1 MMDIDRGAPAIAD
14 GEIEIS
20 SPAGTVWT
28 VLADL
33 AAWPTWN
40 RDVRSVTLEGPVE
53 PGTVFRWKSGP
64 ASLVSTLQVVDE
76 PREIAWTGVT
86 MRIHAVHV
94 FRLSPS
100 DGGTSVRSE
109 ESWRGL
115 IPTLFRG
122 YSRRTLRSGIES
134 VLAAL
139 KLEAE
144 RRAGR

>member
-1 MMDIDRGAPAIAD
+1 MQIDRGAPATAE

-20 SPAGTVWT
+20 ASPATVWE

-40 RDVRSVTLEGPVE
+40 QDVRSVSVEGPVA

-94 FRLSPS
+94 FRLTPNG
-100 DGGTSVRSE
+100 DGTTVRSE

-122 YSRRTLRSGIES
+122 YSRSTLRSGIEKI
-134 VLAAL
+134 LAAL
-139 KLEAE
+139 KAEAE
-144 RRAGR
+144 RRTGR

>member
-20 SPAGTVWT
+20 APAGTVWT

>member
-1 MMDIDRGAPAIAD
+1 MDIDRGAPAIAD
-14 GEIEIS
+14 GEIEIAAP
-20 SPAGTVWT
+20 PATVWS

-40 RDVRSVTLEGPVE
+40 HDVRSVTLEGPVE
-53 PGTVFRWKSGP
+53 AGTVFRWKSGP
-64 ASLVSTLQVVDE
+64 ASLVSTLRVVDA

-115 IPTLFRG
+115 IPSVLKG
-122 YSRRTLRSGIES
+122 YSRNTLRSGIES

-139 KLEAE
+139 KVETE
-144 RRAGR
+144 RRSGR

>member
-1 MMDIDRGAPAIAD
+1 MDIDRGAPAIAD
-14 GEIEIS
+14 GEIEIAAP
-20 SPAGTVWT
+20 PATVWA
-28 VLADL
+28 VLSDL
-33 AAWPTWN
+33 AAWPSWN
-40 RDVRSVTLEGPVE
+40 RDVRSVSLEGPVE

-115 IPTLFRG
+115 IPSVLKG
-122 YSRRTLRSGIES
+122 YSRSTLRSGIEK

-139 KLEAE
+139 KVEAE
-144 RRAGR
+144 RRARR

>member
-1 MMDIDRGAPAIAD
+1 MEIDRGAPATAE
-14 GEIEIS
+14 GEIVIS
-20 SPAGTVWT
+20 ASPATVWE

-40 RDVRSVTLEGPVE
+40 QDVRSVSVEGPVA

-94 FRLSPS
+94 FRLTPNG
-100 DGGTSVRSE
+100 DGTTVRSE
-109 ESWRGL
+109 ESWRGP

-122 YSRRTLRSGIES
+122 YSRSTLRSGIEKI
-134 VLAAL
+134 LAAL
-139 KLEAE
+139 KAEAE
-144 RRAGR
+144 RRTRR

>member
-20 SPAGTVWT
+20 APPATVWA

-53 PGTVFRWKSGP
+53 SGTVFRWKSGP
-64 ASLVSTLQVVDE
+64 ASLFSRLQVVDE

-100 DGGTSVRSE
+100 EGGTLVRSE

-115 IPTLFRG
+115 IPTLFRA

-139 KLEAE
+139 KVEAE

>member
-1 MMDIDRGAPAIAD
+1 VDIDRGAPAIAD
-14 GEIEIS
+14 GEIEIAAP
-20 SPAGTVWT
+20 PATVWA
-28 VLADL
+28 VLSDL
-33 AAWPTWN
+33 AAWPSWN
-40 RDVRSVTLEGPVE
+40 RDVRSVSLEGPVE

-100 DGGTSVRSE
+100 DGGTTVRSE

-115 IPTLFRG
+115 IPSVLKG
-122 YSRRTLRSGIES
+122 YSRSTLRSGIEK

-139 KLEAE
+139 KVEAE
-144 RRAGR
+144 RRARR

>member
-1 MMDIDRGAPAIAD
+1 MQIDRGAPATAE
-14 GEIEIS
+14 GEIEITA
-20 SPAGTVWT
+20 SPATVWE

-40 RDVRSVTLEGPVE
+40 RDVRSVSLEGPIA

-94 FRLSPS
+94 FRLTPTG
-100 DGGTSVRSE
+100 DGTTVRSE

-122 YSRRTLRSGIES
+122 YSRSTLRSGIEKI
-134 VLAAL
+134 LAAL
-139 KLEAE
+139 KAEAE
-144 RRAGR
+144 RRTGR